1 MEIKT
6 LLIAPYP
13 ALEHVMEECL
23 KIEYGLNMH
32 IELANLQ
39 EAIPIAKEAE
49 KQGIEIIISRGGT
62 AQLIEQEVN
71 IPVVDIHVSGYD
83 MLRVLT
89 LANDYPGKKAIVGFS
104 NITIGAKAITDL
116 LDIPIEVFT
125 IEDAIEVEPLVN
137 QLKIDGYELIIGDV
151 ITRDAAAKYKLDG
164 ILIQSGREAIFS
176 AIKEVKSIYRML
188 KKQRI
193 QMTIMQTV
201 IERQLSDVIVV
212 SSEGNIVYENWE
224 RFDHSPVSIKKLIN
238 RIKQKNESQEELDII
253 ETAQHKR
260 VKQMTLP
267 INLEGENH
275 YLFAFTIL
283 EELVHE
289 SALQIIDVPNQPVII
304 SKSDGM
310 KSCIEKIE
318 SNLSG
323 DYWLLIGKSGTGK
336 KQIATFIHYKKNRG
350 IGFLG
355 ILSAHSFL
363 NMKVQLDTDIK
374 TIFIN
379 EIEML
384 SSSELKLF
392 VDSVRKL
399 RDSGIGVIIA
409 LDTID
414 NAIYSSLYDSRCIR
428 INLPTLS
435 ERKEDIRLLAAHFLA
450 VFHSEFGTSAI
461 KIKED
466 ALQLLESYTWPRNVE
481 ELYILILDA
490 VKEEKGFVIGKR
502 LLQMLLGDRLNK
514 IETINNE
521 FLHGTLVEIEKKI
534 IDAVMDEEQYN
545 QTKVAE
551 RLGIN
556 RTTLWRKLKQ

>member
-23 KIEYGLNMH
+23 KIENELNMH

-151 ITRDAAAKYKLDG
+151 ITRDAAAKCKLAG

-188 KKQRI
+188 RKQRI

-201 IERQLSDVIVV
+201 IERKLSDAIVV

-224 RFDHSPVSIKKLIN
+224 RFDRTPVLIKKLLN
-238 RIKQKNESQEELDII
+238 GIKQKNESQEELDII
-253 ETAQHKR
+253 ETAQGKR
-260 VKQMTLP
+260 VKLMTLP

-275 YLFAFTIL
+275 YLFAFSIL
-283 EELVHE
+283 EELVQE
-289 SALQIIDVPNQPVII
+289 SPLHIIDVPNQPVII
-304 SKSDGM
+304 SKNEKM
-310 KSCIEKIE
+310 ESCIEKVE
-318 SNLSG
+318 GNLSG
-323 DYWLLIGKSGTGK
+323 DYWLLIGKPGTGK
-336 KQIATFIHYKKNRG
+336 KRIASFIHYKKNSAF
-350 IGFLG
+350 GFLG
-355 ILSAHSFL
+355 IISAASFL
-363 NMKVQLDTDIK
+363 NMETQLDTDVK

-379 EIEML
+379 EIEIL
-384 SSSELKLF
+384 TPSDLKLF
-392 VDSVRKL
+392 VEKARKL
-399 RDSGIGVIIA
+399 HDGGIAVIIA
-409 LDTID
+409 LDTVD
-414 NAIYSSLYDSRCIR
+414 NAIYRSLYDARCIR
-428 INLPTLS
+428 IDLPPLS
-435 ERKEDIRLLAAHFLA
+435 ERKEDIRLLAAYFLA
-450 VFHSEFGTSAI
+450 AFHAEFGTSAI

-466 ALQLLESYTWPRNVE
+466 ALQLLESYAWPGNVE

-502 LLQMLLGDRLNK
+502 LIQMLLGERLNK
-514 IETINNE
+514 IGTINNE
-521 FLHGTLVEIEKKI
+521 FLQGTLMDIEKKI

>member
-13 ALEHVMEECL
+13 ALEHVMEECI
-23 KIEYGLNMH
+23 KIDHELNMH

-116 LDIPIEVFT
+116 LEIPIEVFT
-125 IEDAIEVEPLVN
+125 IEDAKEVEPLVN
-137 QLKIDGYELIIGDV
+137 QLKIDGYQLIIGDV
-151 ITRDAAAKYKLDG
+151 ITRDAAAKYNLEG
-164 ILIQSGREAIFS
+164 ILIQSGREAIFE

-188 KKQRI
+188 RKQRL
-193 QMTIMQTV
+193 QMTIMQTA
-201 IERQLSDVIVV
+201 IERQLLDVIVV
-212 SSEGNIVYENWE
+212 NGEGTIVYENWAI
-224 RFDHSPVSIKKLIN
+224 FDRTQVPIKKLIN
-238 RIKQKNESQEELDII
+238 VIHKKIYIQEELDII
-253 ETAQHKR
+253 ETNQHKR
-260 VKQMTLP
+260 IKQMIVP
-267 INLEGENH
+267 INFEGENH
-275 YLFAFTIL
+275 YLFAFSL
-283 EELVHE
+283 LDELVPENPLH
-289 SALQIIDVPNQPVII
+289 IIDVQTQPVII
-304 SKSDGM
+304 SKSEKM
-310 KSCIEKIE
+310 KRCIDKID
-318 SNLSG
+318 SNLNNN
-323 DYWLLIGKSGTGK
+323 YWILIGKSGTGK
-336 KQIATFIHYKKNRG
+336 KQISKLIHYKKNRG

-355 ILSAHSFL
+355 ILSAAAFL
-363 NMKVQLDTDIK
+363 TMKNQIDSDIK
-374 TIFIN
+374 SIYFN

-384 SSSELKLF
+384 NASELRLFIGKVKKLHA
-392 VDSVRKL
+392 L
-399 RDSGIGVIIA
+399 GITVIIA
-409 LDTID
+409 IDTID
-414 NAIYSSLYDSRCIR
+414 TEIYHSLSYTDFIR
-428 INLPTLS
+428 IDLPALS
-435 ERKEDIRLLAAHFLA
+435 ERKEDIRPLVAFFLAA
-450 VFHSEFGTSAI
+450 FHAEFGTSAI

-466 ALQLLESYTWPRNVE
+466 AMEILESYTWPGNVE
-481 ELYILILDA
+481 ELYILIRDA

-502 LLQMLLGDRLNK
+502 LIQLLLGDRLNK
-514 IETINNE
+514 LESKDNE
-521 FLHGTLVEIEKKI
+521 FLQGTLVEIEKRI
-534 IDAVMDEEQYN
+534 IDTVMEEEQYN

>member
-1 MEIKT
+1 MKIKT

-23 KIEYGLNMH
+23 KKEHGLNMR

-49 KQGIEIIISRGGT
+49 KQGVEMIISRGGT

-89 LANDYPGKKAIVGFS
+89 LANDFPGKKAIVGFS

-116 LDIPIEVFT
+116 LEIPIEVFT

-151 ITRDAAAKYKLDG
+151 ITRDAAAKYNLEG
-164 ILIQSGREAIFS
+164 ILIQSGREAIFG

-188 KKQRI
+188 RKQRS
-193 QMTIMQTV
+193 QMTILQMI
-201 IERQLSDVIVV
+201 IERQLSNVIVI
-212 SSEGNIVYENWE
+212 SHDGNIVYENWGS
-224 RFDHSPVSIKKLIN
+224 FDSSPVSIKKLIN
-238 RIKQKNESQEELDII
+238 RIQQKNDFQQELDII
-253 ETAQHKR
+253 ETAKHKR
-260 VKQMTLP
+260 VKQMMIP
-267 INLEGENH
+267 INLEGVNH

-283 EELVHE
+283 EELIAE
-289 SALQIIDVPNQPVII
+289 SPLQIIDVSNQPVII
-304 SKSDGM
+304 SKSEKM
-310 KSCIEKIE
+310 NSCIEKIE
-318 SNLSG
+318 SNLSS
-323 DYWLLIGKSGTGK
+323 DYWILIGKSGTGK
-336 KQIATFIHYKKNRG
+336 KLISTFIHYKKNSG

-355 ILSAHSFL
+355 IQSAKSFL
-363 NMKVQLDTDIK
+363 NRENKLDSDIK
-374 TIFIN
+374 TIFFN

-384 SSSELKLF
+384 SSNELKMF
-392 VDSVRKL
+392 VEKVKNL
-399 RDSGIGVIIA
+399 YDSGIAVILAI
-409 LDTID
+409 DTIE
-414 NAIYSSLYDSRCIR
+414 NEIYSSLYKSSCIR
-428 INLPTLS
+428 IDFPALS

-450 VFHSEFGTSAI
+450 VFHAEFGTSAI
-461 KIKED
+461 KIKEE
-466 ALQLLESYTWPRNVE
+466 ALLLLESYTWPGNVE

-502 LLQMLLGDRLNK
+502 LIHTLLGDRLNRADS
-514 IETINNE
+514 INNE
-521 FLHGTLVEIEKKI
+521 FLQGTLVEIEKKI

-556 RTTLWRKLKQ
+556 RTTLWRKLK

>member
-1 MEIKT
+1 MKIKT

-23 KIEYGLNMH
+23 KKEHGLNMH

-49 KQGIEIIISRGGT
+49 KQGFEMIISRGGT

-89 LANDYPGKKAIVGFS
+89 LANDFPGKKAIVGFS

-116 LDIPIEVFT
+116 LEIPIEVFT

-137 QLKIDGYELIIGDV
+137 QLKMDGYELIIGDV
-151 ITRDAAAKYKLDG
+151 ITRDAAAKYNLEG
-164 ILIQSGREAIFS
+164 ILIQSGREAIFG

-188 KKQRI
+188 RKQRS
-193 QMTIMQTV
+193 QMTILQTI
-201 IERQLSDVIVV
+201 IERQLSNVIVI
-212 SSEGNIVYENWE
+212 SHDGNIVYENWGS
-224 RFDHSPVSIKKLIN
+224 FDSLPVSIKKLIN
-238 RIKQKNESQEELDII
+238 RIQQKNDFQQELDII
-253 ETAQHKR
+253 ETAKHKR
-260 VKQMTLP
+260 VKQMMIP
-267 INLEGENH
+267 INLEGVNH

-283 EELVHE
+283 EELIAE
-289 SALQIIDVPNQPVII
+289 SPLQIIDVSNQPVII
-304 SKSDGM
+304 SKSEKM
-310 KSCIEKIE
+310 NSCIEKIE
-318 SNLSG
+318 SNLSS
-323 DYWLLIGKSGTGK
+323 DYWILIGKSGTGK
-336 KQIATFIHYKKNRG
+336 KLISTFIHYKKNSG

-355 ILSAHSFL
+355 IQSAKPFL
-363 NMKVQLDTDIK
+363 NRENKLDSDIK
-374 TIFIN
+374 TIFFN

-384 SSSELKLF
+384 SPSELKMF
-392 VDSVRKL
+392 VEKVKNL
-399 RDSGIGVIIA
+399 YDSGIAVILAI
-409 LDTID
+409 DTIE
-414 NAIYSSLYDSRCIR
+414 NEIYSSLYKSSCIR
-428 INLPTLS
+428 IDFPTLS

-450 VFHSEFGTSAI
+450 VFHAEFGTSAI
-461 KIKED
+461 KIKEE
-466 ALQLLESYTWPRNVE
+466 ALLLLESYTWPGNVE

-502 LLQMLLGDRLNK
+502 LIHTLLGDRLNRA
-514 IETINNE
+514 ESINNE
-521 FLHGTLVEIEKKI
+521 FLQGTLVEIEKKI
-534 IDAVMDEEQYN
+534 IDAVMVEEQYN

-556 RTTLWRKLKQ
+556 RTTLWRKLK